1 MNLSREIKR
10 VLSGIKMTL
19 FSTFRFIAALIVVL
33 FFLVGIAVL
42 KLNAGYKNEQVAI
55 DLERELNS
63 IGQQLAQGSD
73 YLTDE
78 IRRYVQFGNRI
89 HYENFWREV
98 NVTRSRDK
106 AVEKLKE
113 LKVLPSELSYIEKA
127 KEYSDNLIKTEEA
140 AMAAVEN
147 KNFDKAR
154 QLVFGSYYDE
164 QKRLI
169 MGNIKTFQNVV
180 NSRTFERTQELIRTN
195 SRLFLFTNIL
205 LVLSGVLVIFGFYG
219 IGIRRLIQPINKA
232 TKMMLKLA
240 NDDLR
245 IEIPAHIP
253 KNEIGEIYSALGV
266 FKENI
271 IQRRLAVKNFDHE
284 QALKELLQIITISAN
299 ESRTLGEVAPL
310 CLKSICLT
318 MDWPVGHLYVLPK
331 GKDELVSSK
340 IWYVETSETFDKFIS
355 ITESTPMSSGV
366 GLPGRVLATNEPAW
380 IKDVTKDENFPRSKL
395 ADEIGVRAGFAFP
408 VVVEDKTI
416 AVFEFFSNLA
426 IEPNQ
431 KLLETMKTL
440 GIQIGR
446 VVEREQTENKLEKLV
461 KKRTAELERSNS
473 SLQDFV
479 NIASHDLKEPLR
491 KIVTFGDLLQIKNE
505 SHDAK
510 GNEYISRIQSATLR
524 MQALLEDL
532 LNYSKVTNETRPFEK
547 VDFNKVF
554 KEILIDLEDRIS
566 ETMGTVNI
574 NDIPGIMADP
584 VQMHHLFLNL
594 IGNSLK
600 YHREGVPPVVSIY
613 CQDSNMGHIQIIVED
628 NGIGLDDKYRK
639 KIFLPFERL
648 HGKEHYSGT
657 GIGLAICQKI
667 IDHHNGIIDVHSTPN
682 EGSKFVITLPQHLPL
697 IAGPMV

>member
-1 MNLSREIKR
+1 
-10 VLSGIKMTL
+10 MTL
-19 FSTFRFIAALIVVL
+19 FSIFRFIAALIVVL
-33 FFLVGIAVL
+33 FILVGIAVL

-55 DLERELNS
+55 DLERELHS

-89 HYENFWREV
+89 HYDNFWREV
-98 NVTRSRDK
+98 NDTRSRDK

-140 AMAAVEN
+140 AMAAVGN
-147 KNFDKAR
+147 KNFNKAR

-164 QKRLI
+164 QKKLI

-180 NSRTFERTQELIRTN
+180 NSRASERTQELMRRN
-195 SRLFLFTNIL
+195 SRLILFTNIL
-205 LVLSGVLVIFGFYG
+205 LILSGVLVIFGFYG

-232 TKMMLKLA
+232 TQTMLKLA
-240 NDDLR
+240 NDDLG
-245 IEIPAHIP
+245 IEIPFNTS
-253 KNEIGEIYSALGV
+253 KDEVGEIYSALRV
-266 FKENI
+266 FKENV
-271 IQRRLAVKNFDHE
+271 IQRRQAVKKFNHE
-284 QALKELLQIITISAN
+284 QGLKELLQIITISAN
-299 ESRTLGEVAPL
+299 ESRTLNEVAPI
-310 CLKSICLT
+310 CLKSVCLT
-318 MDWPVGHLYVLPK
+318 MDWPVGHLYVLQE
-331 GKDELVSSK
+331 GKEELISSK
-340 IWYVETSETFDKFIS
+340 IWYVEERESFEKFIS
-355 ITESTPMSSGV
+355 ITESTPMARGI
-366 GLPGRVLATNEPAW
+366 GLPGRVLANNEPAW
-380 IKDVTKDENFPRSKL
+380 IKDVTKDSNFPRSKL

-408 VVVEDKTI
+408 VVIEDKTV

-426 IEPNQ
+426 VEPNQ
-431 KLLETMKTL
+431 TLLETMKTL

-446 VVEREQTENKLEKLV
+446 VIERELTEKKLEKLV

-491 KIVTFGDLLQIKNE
+491 KIIIFGDVLRLRK
-505 SHDAK
+505 K
-510 GNEYISRIQSATLR
+510 GKDDKGDSYIDKIQSATIR
-524 MQALLEDL
+524 MQALLDDL
-532 LNYSKVTNETRPFEK
+532 LNYSKVTNETHPFEK

-554 KEILIDLEDRIS
+554 KEILIDLESRIS
-566 ETMGTVNI
+566 ETKGTVNI

-600 YHREGVPPVVSIY
+600 YHREGVPPVVHIY
-613 CQDSNMGHIQIIVED
+613 SQISEIGHLQIIVED
-628 NGIGLDDKYRK
+628 NGIGFEDKYRK
-639 KIFLPFERL
+639 KIFQPFERL
-648 HGKEHYSGT
+648 HGKGNYSGT
-657 GIGLAICQKI
+657 GIGLTICQKI
-667 IDHHNGIIDVHSTPN
+667 IDRHNGTIDVNSTPN
-682 EGSKFVITLPQHLPL
+682 EGSKFVITFPQPSPL